1 MIRGKL
7 IKRKE
12 HEKRKKNAKKKKIFS
27 RCRDGNTEG
36 TSNIYMNDDAYIFN
50 MNLQ

>member
-12 HEKRKKNAKKKKIFS
+12 HEKRKKMQKKKIFS

>member
-12 HEKRKKNAKKKKIFS
+12 HEKRKKNAKKKIFS